1 MLQLK
6 SLKIAFS
13 VYTIVMIIALF
24 LPTSSEYSTFFWKL
38 IISQI
43 YAIPAL
49 LITLLVYI
57 VCRNNPYLEEVIEES
72 TE

>member
-1 MLQLK
+1 MK
-6 SLKIAFS
+6 SLKIGLT
-13 VYTIVMIIALF
+13 VYAIVMIIALF
-24 LPTSSEYSTFFWKL
+24 LPTSSDYSTFIWKV

-49 LITLLVYI
+49 LITLIVYI
-57 VCRNNPYLEEVIEES
+57 VCRNNPYLEEVVIEET